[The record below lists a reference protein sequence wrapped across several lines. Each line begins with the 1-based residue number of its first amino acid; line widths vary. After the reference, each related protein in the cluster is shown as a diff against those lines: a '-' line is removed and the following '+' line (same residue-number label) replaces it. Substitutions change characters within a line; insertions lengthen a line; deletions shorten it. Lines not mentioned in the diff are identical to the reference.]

1 MDVASER
8 ARRKNRSSTN
18 INHLSLAPL
27 TSKLPLKDH
36 DALPDSSHSYIEG
49 RSAPTT
55 PRFLGAAPATPRSRS
70 RSHHRTPSAPS
81 DMTKSK
87 SSTQL
92 SNTKKPRSGTA
103 TPRRRKDQH
112 VHHHGG
118 DSDWILRT
126 GAMVSSEAREFK
138 GQAWLV
144 SRQSSTSLSGQRGGE
159 DPFEQEL
166 ARERE
171 MSRRGSAAFIE
182 DDAAVAVASNAS
194 SRTPSRFQSRSQ
206 SIVDTRSA
214 IMTPMDRNGDSYFP
228 VDSISGPDFVN
239 LDEKLEQLEKDSEQD
254 DEAAIRQLVREGQAG
269 KRSWLGNMMG
279 LSLFAVDENDESDSD
294 AESLDE
300 ELREAARGARTPR
313 HVEGITMLP
322 VETIPAPAKA
332 EGGWNDATWLLSVAT
347 KVLF

>member
-27 TSKLPLKDH
+27 TSKLPLKDL

-55 PRFLGAAPATPRSRS
+55 PRFLGHTSATPRSRS
-70 RSHHRTPSAPS
+70 HARTPSVGDS
-81 DMTKSK
+81 ISKSK
-87 SSTQL
+87 SSSAL
-92 SNTKKPRSGTA
+92 SKKKPRSGA
-103 TPRRRKDQH
+103 STPRRRKDDSQLP
-112 VHHHGG
+112 HHGG

-126 GAMVSSEAREFK
+126 GAMVSTEAREFK

-144 SRQSSTSLSGQRGGE
+144 SRQSSTSLSGMRA
-159 DPFEQEL
+159 DPGQDAYEQEL
-166 ARERE
+166 VRERE
-171 MSRRGSAAFIE
+171 MSRRGSSAFAD
-182 DDAAVAVASNAS
+182 DDASPVV
-194 SRTPSRFQSRSQ
+194 SRLPSRFQSRRPSAVESRSQ
-206 SIVDTRSA
+206 V
-214 IMTPMDRNGDSYFP
+214 MTPADRNGDSYFP
-228 VDSISGPDFVN
+228 EPISGPDFVN

-254 DEAAIRQLVREGQAG
+254 DEAAIRQLVREGQTG

-279 LSLFAVDENDESDSD
+279 LSLFAVDENDEDSDSD
-294 AESLDE
+294 ADSLDD
-300 ELREAARGARTPR
+300 ELQQSVQGARTPR
-313 HVEGITMLP
+313 QVEGITMLP
-322 VETIPAPAKA
+322 VEKIPAPAK